1 MEKRLEKLKEILKKS
16 KLERE
21 KERKMEEDMRAS
33 VHSKLDKEKE
43 EKRRRLEMKR
53 RQEEKWG
60 MIRWLTDFM
69 DLETNSVDQS
79 HQITTTGNS
88 PTNPGSENDKT
99 VNMGDKAEQN
109 DIEMVI
115 SGDGD
120 ETGRKLTVVT
130 TNEEVGVENTTFIEN
145 TVLMLDERNEEVLL
159 NRLEEKYCMEVGD
172 GDLMLGQ

>member
-1 MEKRLEKLKEILKKS
+1 
-16 KLERE
+16 
-21 KERKMEEDMRAS
+21 
-33 VHSKLDKEKE
+33 
-43 EKRRRLEMKR
+43 MKR

-145 TVLMLDERNEEVLL
+145 TVLMLDDRNEEVLL
-159 NRLEEKYCMEVGD
+159 NRLEEKYSMEVGD
-172 GDLMLGQ
+172 GDLMLGQEIRM